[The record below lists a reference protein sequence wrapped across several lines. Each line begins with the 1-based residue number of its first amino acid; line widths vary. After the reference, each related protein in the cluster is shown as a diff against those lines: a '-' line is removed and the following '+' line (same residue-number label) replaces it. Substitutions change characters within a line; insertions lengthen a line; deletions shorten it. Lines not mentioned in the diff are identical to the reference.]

1 MVGDT
6 DREHIFIGFRCDHI
20 ASITVVYGTV
30 ILTDVHMNFVYSDG
44 DKYDGDWKND
54 ERHGHGIMTYCG
66 ENDSV
71 QEKYEG
77 EWVEGR
83 MQGK

>member
-1 MVGDT
+1 MA
-6 DREHIFIGFRCDHI
+6 RAHI
-20 ASITVVYGTV
+20 ITGKTLLAVESNL
-30 ILTDVHMNFVYSDG
+30 IIFNKIDVFYCFSDG
-44 DKYDGDWKND
+44 DKYDGDWRND
-54 ERHGHGIMTYCG
+54 ERHGHGVMTYCG
-66 ENDSV
+66 DNNSI

>member
-1 MVGDT
+1 MLVN
-6 DREHIFIGFRCDHI
+6 IC
-20 ASITVVYGTV
+20 VV
-30 ILTDVHMNFVYSDG
+30 ISDG
-44 DKYDGDWKND
+44 DKYDGDWRND
-54 ERHGHGIMTYCG
+54 ERHGHGVMTYCG
-66 ENDSV
+66 DNNSI